1 MEATM
6 GDIVHSILLF
16 LTNLGYLGIA
26 LGLMIEIIPSEIVL
40 AYAGYLVSQGS
51 INFVGAMI
59 AGVIG
64 GTIAQLFIYWIG
76 AYGGR
81 PFLEKYG
88 KYLFIHKKHI
98 DTAEAWFN
106 KYGTGVIFAARFI
119 PVVRHAISIPAGIS
133 KMSLKKFTLYTV
145 LAVIPWS
152 FLFIYLGNQLSSNWQ
167 NVNEFAK
174 PFVQPAM
181 IIAIILIV
189 VYIALKVMKKR
200 KNK

>member
-1 MEATM
+1 ME
-6 GDIVHSILLF
+6 IL
-16 LTNLGYLGIA
+16 
-26 LGLMIEIIPSEIVL
+26 
-40 AYAGYLVSQGS
+40 
-51 INFVGAMI
+51 
-59 AGVIG
+59 
-64 GTIAQLFIYWIG
+64 W
-76 AYGGR
+76 
-81 PFLEKYG
+81 KYG

-106 KYGTGVIFAARFI
+106 KYGTGVTFAARFI
-119 PVVRHAISIPAGIS
+119 PIVRHAISIPVGIS

-200 KNK
+200 KSK